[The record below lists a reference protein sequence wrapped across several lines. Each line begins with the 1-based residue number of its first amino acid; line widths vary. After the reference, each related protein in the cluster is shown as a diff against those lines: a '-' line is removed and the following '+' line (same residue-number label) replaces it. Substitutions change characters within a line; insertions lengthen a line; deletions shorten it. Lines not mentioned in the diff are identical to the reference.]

1 MCLVIRFYTT
11 GVVIFLSCLRYNLL
25 ILLLFFPLRVS
36 VYQFEFLFLGTIF
49 LCVSMFLGVFLDL
62 IRLEFEISMLTI

>member
-36 VYQFEFLFLGTIF
+36 VYQFELLFLGTIF